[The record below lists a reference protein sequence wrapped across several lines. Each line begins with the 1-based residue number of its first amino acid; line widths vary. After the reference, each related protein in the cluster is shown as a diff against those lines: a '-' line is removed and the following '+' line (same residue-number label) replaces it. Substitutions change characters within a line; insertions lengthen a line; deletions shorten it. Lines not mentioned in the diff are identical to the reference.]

1 MLDDKV
7 GRAYAILRH
16 GHIISTKEALDLL
29 SMLRTG
35 VDLGYFPGEVRGIID
50 VLFMEIQP
58 AHLQMRADSKL
69 GVEERDILR
78 AEIMRDELKILPEPG
93 RLPEEYPESENNQD
107 QDIDEDKE

>member
-1 MLDDKV
+1 M
-7 GRAYAILRH
+7 
-16 GHIISTKEALDLL
+16 
-29 SMLRTG
+29 SMLRAG
-35 VDLGYFPGEVRGIID
+35 VDLGYFPDEVRGIID

-93 RLPEEYPESENNQD
+93 KLPEQYPETQSK
-107 QDIDEDKE
+107 QDIDEEKK